1 MAKNGDII
9 AIQNAQPGY
18 FYSLLDWSKVV
29 RVEKWGKRG
38 VEITIY
44 GMYGRDA
51 QFIPQNVTF
60 GTLDNL
66 TLAVRL
72 GTRIPK
78 NAPLAKNA
86 QRVANLELATL
97 AMVAAINGESDD
109 LTTRHKQRESGPKPP
124 LERAHRRS

>member
-9 AIQNAQPGY
+9 AIKNAQPGY
-18 FYSLLDWSKVV
+18 FYSLLDWSKIV

-38 VEITIY
+38 AEVTIH
-44 GMYGRDA
+44 GMYGKNA
-51 QFIPQNVTF
+51 EFIPQDMTY

-86 QRVANLELATL
+86 QRVANLELATI
-97 AMVAAINGESDD
+97 AMVASLNGEADD
-109 LTTRHKQRESGPKPP
+109 LQTRHKQRESGPRPP
-124 LERAHRRS
+124 LERAYRRT